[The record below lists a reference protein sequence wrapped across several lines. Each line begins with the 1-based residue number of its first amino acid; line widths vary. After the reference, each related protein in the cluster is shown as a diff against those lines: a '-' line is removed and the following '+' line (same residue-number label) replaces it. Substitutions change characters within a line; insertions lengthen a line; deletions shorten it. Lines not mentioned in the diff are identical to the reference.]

1 MYTGLIAKRYAKAL
15 FDFALSNGEDKLVYA
30 QVLELIEYFAQN
42 ASVKEQITSPVIAAQ
57 MKKAYVL
64 AGVKGEVC
72 NSLQRFV
79 DLVMQQGREEFLVF
93 MLHSYTSLYKEHY
106 RIAQVELTVAAPL
119 GEGVEEGIANL
130 VQKNTECS
138 SVQLRTRTD
147 ESIIGGFVLRIDD
160 MQMDASVAAQLG
172 KLKNV
177 LLGKL

>member
-15 FDFALSNGEDKLVYA
+15 FDFALSKGEDKLVYA
-30 QVLELIEYFAQN
+30 QVLELIEYFAHN
-42 ASVKEQITSPVIAAQ
+42 ASAKEQIASPVVAAQ
-57 MKKAYVL
+57 IKKAFVF
-64 AGVKGEVC
+64 AGVKDEVC
-72 NSLQRFV
+72 SSLQRFV

-106 RIAQVELTVAAPL
+106 RIAQVEITVAAPL

-160 MQMDASVAAQLG
+160 MQMDASVASQLG
-172 KLKNV
+172 KLKNI

>member
-15 FDFALSNGEDKLVYA
+15 FDFALSNGEDKQVYA
-30 QVLELIEYFAQN
+30 QVVELIEYFSSN
-42 ASVKEQITSPVIAAQ
+42 AAVKEQTASPVIPGQ
-57 MKKAYVL
+57 MKKALVM
-64 AGVKGEVC
+64 AGLKDRVC
-72 NSLQRFV
+72 RSLERFV
-79 DLVMQQGREEFLVF
+79 DLVMQHGREEFLVF

-106 RIAQVELTVAAPL
+106 KIAQVDLTVAAPL
-119 GEGVEEGIANL
+119 GEGVEKGIAQL
-130 VQKNTECS
+130 VQKNTACN
-138 SVQLRTRTD
+138 SVQVRTRTD

>member
-15 FDFALSNGEDKLVYA
+15 FDFALSKGEDKLVYA
-30 QVLELIEYFAQN
+30 QVQELIEYFSSN
-42 ASVKEQITSPVIAAQ
+42 AAAKGQIVSPVVAVQI
-57 MKKAYVL
+57 KKAFVL
-64 AGVKGEVC
+64 AGVKGGVC
-72 NSLQRFV
+72 SSLERFV
-79 DLVMQQGREEFLVF
+79 DLVMQHGREEFFVF

-106 RIAQVELTVAAPL
+106 KIAQVELTVAAPL
-119 GEGVEEGIANL
+119 GEDVEKGIAGL